1 MAIVIIESPNLSSD
15 QKSRIGE
22 RIITALQHEGMAP
35 GSVIVLFQ
43 PERGD
48 IYLDGLLVQAQAV
61 APASASVPSAPKAS
75 APAPIAESAP
85 AFKTKARRSKPELE
99 EMKQQLMRALQDK
112 GSLSSFEAQV
122 ALDLKECDWAPAT
135 LRRLFT
141 ELEEAKLIVKS
152 GQKRG
157 TRYVWKG
164 FSAIGWVES
173 CSLDGHSRREGPRV
187 FPNVIRCRP
196 ATHGY
201 FRSVKDR

>member
-1 MAIVIIESPNLSSD
+1 MAVVVIESPNLSAD

-22 RIITALQHEGMAP
+22 RVITALQQEGMAP
-35 GSVIVLFQ
+35 GSIVVLFR

-48 IYLDGLLVQAQAV
+48 IYLDGLLVQTQMPTPVASPVAV
-61 APASASVPSAPKAS
+61 PKP
-75 APAPIAESAP
+75 PAPVPVAAAAP

-99 EMKQQLMRALQDK
+99 DMKQQLMNALQDK

-141 ELEEAKLIVKS
+141 ELEEAKLIAKK

-164 FSAIGWVES
+164 AASTTHVPPAVKLVKAEIE
-173 CSLDGHSRREGPRV
+173 EG
-187 FPNVIRCRP
+187 
-196 ATHGY
+196 
-201 FRSVKDR
+201 

>member
-1 MAIVIIESPNLSSD
+1 MAFVIIESPNLSSD
-15 QKSRIGE
+15 QKARIGE
-22 RIITALQHEGMAP
+22 RMITALQHEGMAP
-35 GSVIVLFQ
+35 GSVVVLFQ

-48 IYLDGLLVQAQAV
+48 IYLDGLLVQAQVAASTPV
-61 APASASVPSAPKAS
+61 APAPAALKD
-75 APAPIAESAP
+75 PAPSPSQEPAP

-99 EMKQQLMRALQDK
+99 DLKGQLMRALQDK

-141 ELEEAKLIVKS
+141 ELEETKLIVKN

-164 FSAIGWVES
+164 IVNSPQAAPVVKLVKAEVE
-173 CSLDGHSRREGPRV
+173 EG
-187 FPNVIRCRP
+187 
-196 ATHGY
+196 
-201 FRSVKDR
+201 

>member
-1 MAIVIIESPNLSSD
+1 MPVVIIQSPRLSPD
-15 QKSRIGE
+15 QKNRIGE
-22 RIITALQHEGMAP
+22 RIITALQLEGLAP
-35 GSVIVLFQ
+35 GSVVVMFR

-48 IYLDGLLVQAQAV
+48 IYLDGLLVQAETPTHAPVPAAV
-61 APASASVPSAPKAS
+61 APKPAAPMAM
-75 APAPIAESAP
+75 AEPP

-99 EMKQQLMRALQDK
+99 DLKQDLMRKLQDK

-141 ELEEAKLIVKS
+141 DLEEAKLISKS

-164 FSAIGWVES
+164 MVNAPQSA
-173 CSLDGHSRREGPRV
+173 P
-187 FPNVIRCRP
+187 
-196 ATHGY
+196 
-201 FRSVKDR
+201 SVKLVKAENDSE

>member
-1 MAIVIIESPNLSSD
+1 MAFIIIESPSLSSD

-22 RIITALQHEGMAP
+22 RVITALQHEGIAP
-35 GSVIVLFQ
+35 GSVVVVFQ

-48 IYLDGLLVQAQAV
+48 IYLDGLLVQAQV
-61 APASASVPSAPKAS
+61 PAPVPMPIPPAPKVSASTVATEP
-75 APAPIAESAP
+75 AP

-99 EMKQQLMRALQDK
+99 VMKKQLMGKLQET

-122 ALDLKECDWAPAT
+122 ALELKDCDWAPAT

-157 TRYVWKG
+157 TRYLWKG
-164 FSAIGWVES
+164 IANTPQVTPPVKLVKAENE
-173 CSLDGHSRREGPRV
+173 EG
-187 FPNVIRCRP
+187 
-196 ATHGY
+196 
-201 FRSVKDR
+201 

>member
-1 MAIVIIESPNLSSD
+1 MAIVIIQTPSLSPE

-22 RIITALQHEGMAP
+22 RVITVLQQEGMAP
-35 GSVIVLFQ
+35 GSVVVLFR

-48 IYLDGLLVQAQAV
+48 IYVDGLLVQAQV
-61 APASASVPSAPKAS
+61 STSVPTATLPSAKPA
-75 APAPIAESAP
+75 APAPVAEAP

-99 EMKQQLMRALQDK
+99 DLKQDLMRALQDK

-122 ALDLKECDWAPAT
+122 ALDLKDCDWAPAT

-141 ELEEAKLIVKS
+141 ELEEAKQITKS

-164 FSAIGWVES
+164 IVNT
-173 CSLDGHSRREGPRV
+173 PRQGT
-187 FPNVIRCRP
+187 PIIKL
-196 ATHGY
+196 
-201 FRSVKDR
+201 VKAETDDE

>member
-1 MAIVIIESPNLSSD
+1 MAVVVIESPNLSPD

-22 RIITALQHEGMAP
+22 RVITALQQEGMAP
-35 GSVIVLFQ
+35 GSIVVLFR

-48 IYLDGLLVQAQAV
+48 IYVDGLLVQTQVPTPVASPVAV
-61 APASASVPSAPKAS
+61 PKSPAPVPAPAA
-75 APAPIAESAP
+75 AP

-99 EMKQQLMRALQDK
+99 VMKQQLMNALQDK

-141 ELEEAKLIVKS
+141 ELEEAKLIAKN

-164 FSAIGWVES
+164 AASTTHVPPAVKLVKAEIEVE
-173 CSLDGHSRREGPRV
+173 
-187 FPNVIRCRP
+187 
-196 ATHGY
+196 
-201 FRSVKDR
+201 

>member
-1 MAIVIIESPNLSSD
+1 MAIVIIETPSLSAD
-15 QKSRIGE
+15 QKSRVGE
-22 RIITALQHEGMAP
+22 RVITALQHEGMAP
-35 GSVIVLFQ
+35 GSIIVLFQ

-48 IYLDGLLVQAQAV
+48 IYLDGLLVQAQT
-61 APASASVPSAPKAS
+61 PASASIVPAAPKA
-75 APAPIAESAP
+75 PAPLPASEQAP

-99 EMKQQLMRALQDK
+99 DMKQQLMGALQDK

-141 ELEEAKLIVKS
+141 ELEEAKLIVKN

-164 FSAIGWVES
+164 IVNSPQAT
-173 CSLDGHSRREGPRV
+173 
-187 FPNVIRCRP
+187 P
-196 ATHGY
+196 A
-201 FRSVKDR
+201 VKLVKAENDE

>member
-1 MAIVIIESPNLSSD
+1 MAIVSIESSNLSSE

-22 RIITALQHEGMAP
+22 RVITALQHEGIAP
-35 GSVIVLFQ
+35 GSVVVLFQ

-48 IYLDGLLVQAQAV
+48 IYLDGLLVQVQV
-61 APASASVPSAPKAS
+61 DAPAAVPA
-75 APAPIAESAP
+75 APAPRAAAPVQEAAP

-99 EMKQQLMRALQDK
+99 DMKNRLMTALQDK

-122 ALDLKECDWAPAT
+122 ALDLKDCDWAPAT

-141 ELEEAKLIVKS
+141 ELEETKLIVKN

-164 FSAIGWVES
+164 IASTPQSAPAVKLVKAES
-173 CSLDGHSRREGPRV
+173 EES
-187 FPNVIRCRP
+187 
-196 ATHGY
+196 
-201 FRSVKDR
+201 

>member
-1 MAIVIIESPNLSSD
+1 MAVVVIESPNLSAD
-15 QKSRIGE
+15 QKARVGE
-22 RIITALQHEGMAP
+22 RVITALQHEGMAP
-35 GSVIVLFQ
+35 GSIVVLFR

-48 IYLDGLLVQAQAV
+48 IYLDGLLVQTQVPAQVTSPVAV
-61 APASASVPSAPKAS
+61 PKPT
-75 APAPIAESAP
+75 APAPAPAPAP

-99 EMKQQLMRALQDK
+99 DMKKQLMNALQDK

-141 ELEEAKLIVKS
+141 ELEEAKLIAKN

-164 FSAIGWVES
+164 TATAPQTVPQVKLVKAEPE
-173 CSLDGHSRREGPRV
+173 EG
-187 FPNVIRCRP
+187 
-196 ATHGY
+196 
-201 FRSVKDR
+201 

>member
-1 MAIVIIESPNLSSD
+1 MAIVIIESPNLTSD

-22 RIITALQHEGMAP
+22 RVITALQHEGMAP
-35 GSVIVLFQ
+35 GSVVVLFQ

-48 IYLDGLLVQAQAV
+48 IYLDGLLVQAQMA
-61 APASASVPSAPKAS
+61 APATITAAPVPIAQ
-75 APAPIAESAP
+75 APAQEPAP

-99 EMKQQLMRALQDK
+99 DLKEQLMLALQDK

-122 ALDLKECDWAPAT
+122 ALDLKDCDWAPAT

-141 ELEEAKLIVKS
+141 DLEEAKLIVKS

-164 FSAIGWVES
+164 IANSPQAAPAVKLVKADS
-173 CSLDGHSRREGPRV
+173 DEG
-187 FPNVIRCRP
+187 
-196 ATHGY
+196 
-201 FRSVKDR
+201 

>member
-1 MAIVIIESPNLSSD
+1 MAIVIIQSPNLSSD

-22 RIITALQHEGMAP
+22 RVITALQQEGLPP
-35 GSVIVLFQ
+35 GSVVVLFR

-48 IYLDGLLVQAQAV
+48 IYLDGLLVQAQASAPV
-61 APASASVPSAPKAS
+61 QAAAPPAPKPAAPASVAAP
-75 APAPIAESAP
+75 P

-99 EMKQQLMRALQDK
+99 DLKGDLMRALQDR

-122 ALDLKECDWAPAT
+122 ALDLKDCDWAPAT

-141 ELEEAKLIVKS
+141 ELEEAKLITKS

-164 FSAIGWVES
+164 IVNTPQSTPI
-173 CSLDGHSRREGPRV
+173 
-187 FPNVIRCRP
+187 
-196 ATHGY
+196 
-201 FRSVKDR
+201 VKLVKADTDEA